1 MTTFEKKKNYFEP
14 FLGLKNR
21 RTLLLPN
28 ISGCP
33 RLLEWHPLDLMFKEP
48 IEDSFAKKPPAYLF
62 KVTQKLALFPWIIN
76 KIYVHTMKFLVP

>member
-33 RLLEWHPLDLMFKEP
+33 RLLEWHPLDLMFKDP
-48 IEDSFAKKPPAYLF
+48 IEDSFAKN
-62 KVTQKLALFPWIIN
+62 FP
-76 KIYVHTMKFLVP
+76 HTYSRLPKNSHFSPGL